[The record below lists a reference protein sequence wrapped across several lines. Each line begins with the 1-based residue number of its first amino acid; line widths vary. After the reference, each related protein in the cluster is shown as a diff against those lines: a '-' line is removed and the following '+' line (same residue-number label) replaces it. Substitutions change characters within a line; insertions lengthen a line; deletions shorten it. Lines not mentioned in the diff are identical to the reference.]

1 MTNEY
6 PLNVSVMTSLIDN
19 GDKSGRQTAQSIQV
33 EDKTVAESRAL
44 NRTKQNG
51 QTYQAQDVNIGK
63 KLTTETES
71 KKTENDVNKEFI
83 SELKEK
89 LMDVS
94 LNKNW
99 GVNFSIDQQLDKTV
113 IKIVDSETQE
123 TIRQIP
129 SDEML
134 ELNKRLQSLQ
144 NGEDQMDNL
153 AGIQGGIT
161 LC

>member
-1 MTNEY
+1 
-6 PLNVSVMTSLIDN
+6 MTSLIDN

-153 AGIQGGIT
+153 AGII
-161 LC
+161 LSDRV

>member
-6 PLNVSVMTSLIDN
+6 PLNVSEMTSLIDN
-19 GDKSGRQTAQSIQV
+19 GNRSGRQTAQSIPV
-33 EDKTVAESRAL
+33 EDKTVAESKVL
-44 NRTKQNG
+44 NRTKLNG
-51 QTYQAQDVNIGK
+51 RDYQIQDINVGRNK
-63 KLTTETES
+63 PSPEANNP
-71 KKTENDVNKEFI
+71 KTATDINNEFI

-94 LNKNW
+94 LSKNW
-99 GVNFSIDQQLDKTV
+99 GVSFSIDQQSDKTV
-113 IKIVDSETQE
+113 IKIVDSETHE

-153 AGIQGGIT
+153 AGII
-161 LC
+161 LSDRV

>member
-6 PLNVSVMTSLIDN
+6 PLNVSEMTSLIDN
-19 GDKSGRQTAQSIQV
+19 GNRSGRQTAQSIPV

-153 AGIQGGIT
+153 AGII
-161 LC
+161 LSDRV